1 MNKNNIEIEEPLNYF
16 PLRIA
21 VTDYCNLNCFFC
33 SNEGMSLYQKN
44 NLFCDVEK
52 TKTLIKILNKKG
64 LKEIS
69 FTGGEPSLHP
79 DILELV
85 EFCGKFNLKN
95 LFFHTNGVFIDNNL
109 IRALLENFSKIA
121 FSLHSTEFD
130 IWEKMTGGSSKNFE
144 KLMENLEYLSIRNKE
159 ILIEIKCVLIRG
171 VNDHEK
177 DIKSFLDFCSKYRFK
192 FKILNFEPII
202 PAHIDLVIPFQEV
215 EEKINSVGAMPMED
229 DVLFR
234 NQKKYLPVKKFSY
247 GNTWGV
253 VIKIGCGNQEVC
265 RACYFSNEI
274 FITPDFK
281 IKPCHMRSYKID
293 LEKFIE
299 KEDEEGIYEA
309 ILESRNY
316 LAQAPGENLN
326 VWQNKENN

>member
-1 MNKNNIEIEEPLNYF
+1 MNRNNIKIKESLKYF

-33 SNEGMSLYQKN
+33 SNEGMPLYQKN
-44 NLFCDVEK
+44 NFFCDLEK
-52 TKTLIKILNKKG
+52 TKTLIKILTEKG

-85 EFCGKFNLKN
+85 EFCGKFDFKN
-95 LFFHTNGVFIDNNL
+95 LFFHTNGVFIRKDL
-109 IRALLENFSKIA
+109 IKTLL
-121 FSLHSTEFD
+121 
-130 IWEKMTGGSSKNFE
+130 KNFK
-144 KLMENLEYLSIRNKE
+144 KLIETLEYLATKNKE
-159 ILIEIKCVLIRG
+159 ILVEIKCVLIRG
-171 VNDHEK
+171 INDEEK

-202 PAHIDLVIPFQEV
+202 PEHINLVIPFQEV
-215 EEKINSVGAMPMED
+215 KEKINFVGAIPIED
-229 DVLFR
+229 DTLFR
-234 NQKKYLPVKKFSY
+234 NQKKYLPVKKFFY

-265 RACYFSNEI
+265 KECYLSNEI
-274 FITPDFK
+274 FITPDLK
-281 IKPCHMRSYKID
+281 IKPCHMRNYKID
-293 LEKFIE
+293 LEKFI
-299 KEDEEGIYEA
+299 KKGDKSGIYEA
-309 ILESRNY
+309 IQESRNY

-326 VWQNKENN
+326 VWQGKENN